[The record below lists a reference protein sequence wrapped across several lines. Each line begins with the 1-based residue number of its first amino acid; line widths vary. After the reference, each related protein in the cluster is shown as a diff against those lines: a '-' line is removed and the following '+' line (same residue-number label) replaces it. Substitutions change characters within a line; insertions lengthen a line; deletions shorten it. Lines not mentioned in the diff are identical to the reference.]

1 MQHALFKKFHSYF
14 LFHFYFLFQ
23 AVFYAINIFYSILIF
38 EFCFLFIPACY
49 SLPIDWFLWCGSTFN
64 DQPSAKVRRRA
75 TDWYLETL
83 AVCSTPEY
91 GHLSEA
97 AGK

>member
-1 MQHALFKKFHSYF
+1 MLLIFFIPF
-14 LFHFYFLFQ
+14 LFL
-23 AVFYAINIFYSILIF
+23 YSV
-38 EFCFLFIPACY
+38 FLFIPTCY

-64 DQPSAKVRRRA
+64 DQPSAKVRSRA